1 MNWDAIGAIGEILGA
16 TVVFITLRFLLR
28 QLRQNTDGLRVQ
40 ALNATYGEWN
50 AMTGEL
56 IAQPELRAAYVKD
69 RNGGQLSEDE
79 SLILVLFFVRML
91 NVNDKAYHFYLQG
104 TADEFNF
111 LNMQKTLL
119 LVIQQSSLFDDWWQ
133 SEKWRFSK
141 PFQELIDKE
150 RHSESGI

>member
-16 TVVFITLRFLLR
+16 TVVFITLLFLLR

-50 AMTGEL
+50 SMAGEL

-69 RNGGQLSEDE
+69 RNGEQLNEDE
-79 SLILVLFFVRML
+79 FLILILYYVRML

-111 LNMQKTLL
+111 VNMQKTLL
-119 LVIQQSSLFDDWWQ
+119 LVLRESNLFDDWWQ
-133 SEKWRFSK
+133 AEKWRFSA
-141 PFQELIDKE
+141 PFQELIDRE
-150 RHSESGI
+150 HHSVPGT